1 MVAIDA
7 YTPGHRLAWL
17 ARRLTQLDRPYLIT
31 GPQAAYE
38 YHRWLTPLEN
48 VATLQVYTEDVPIW
62 RQVNGEGCQVFET
75 PPTTAQVQA
84 VKEGII
90 LDPTL
95 KPSTSKQYPSSPQK
109 SSRNSGAGLTQCT
122 LPQRQRPTRQGDIA
136 PSHSRTNR
144 SQNVGDCA
152 LSCRATSSARWL
164 WIFKHS
170 KDDSMEEH
178 LIHESSSPPPRVYGV
193 GE

>member
-1 MVAIDA
+1 
-7 YTPGHRLAWL
+7 
-17 ARRLTQLDRPYLIT
+17 LTQLDRPYLIT

-90 LDPTL
+90 LEAINVETVSVV
-95 KPSTSKQYPSSPQK
+95 PSEVIEKLRRRVDSVHTPPETTTYP
-109 SSRNSGAGLTQCT
+109 AGRHRAIPFAYQPIAERWGLRLV
-122 LPQRQRPTRQGDIA
+122 LPRYVIGKVALDLQAQQG
-136 PSHSRTNR
+136 
-144 SQNVGDCA
+144 
-152 LSCRATSSARWL
+152 
-164 WIFKHS
+164 
-170 KDDSMEEH
+170 
-178 LIHESSSPPPRVYGV
+178 
-193 GE
+193 